1 MSLAGFSKEALVGR
15 RFTSAI
21 TAELVSGDVVIAT
34 NPFLI
39 DPYKPANPQTF
50 CTKSRMGYHRQEPAD
65 MGMNTPSSRLR
76 ISFLDLFEWS
86 QEANPENAKDFGLLG
101 RLFASVQ
108 HKRLRGTV
116 EKYCIKPG
124 LSMSFSDLW
133 VDQDTELVIQL
144 EEPTVGF
151 GLIVEASGTRAI
163 TSGRGL
169 VAEVEMTPRLNLISV
184 IQGREWLLRLAGGR
198 RHGMVRVQAEKSLVP
213 ELIQGCDK
221 TLAEPVRQLLS
232 PSSSPKDSVQKRL
245 SPAGEYLAHQVL
257 RCPLKG
263 ASRRL
268 FMESKALEMLAY
280 ELEEFSHQVPEKQI
294 VRDRQEVER
303 LYHARSIL
311 EAEFT
316 NPPSLFQLS
325 RRVALNDFKLKRGF
339 REVFRN
345 SVFGYV
351 RQLRMEKA
359 RSLLEGS
366 DFSVTQVALEAGY
379 NSFGHF
385 AAAFKRTF
393 GILPSQY
400 RQTRPRPPIAAFPR
414 DE

>member
-1 MSLAGFSKEALVGR
+1 
-15 RFTSAI
+15 
-21 TAELVSGDVVIAT
+21 
-34 NPFLI
+34 
-39 DPYKPANPQTF
+39 
-50 CTKSRMGYHRQEPAD
+50 
-65 MGMNTPSSRLR
+65 MGMNTRSSRLR

-86 QEANPENAKDFGLLG
+86 QEANPENAPVFGHLG
-101 RLFASVQ
+101 RFYTSVQ
-108 HKRLRGTV
+108 HERLRGNI
-116 EKYCIKPG
+116 EKYCLKPG
-124 LSMSFSDLW
+124 LKMSFVDLW

-144 EEPTVGF
+144 DEPSVGF
-151 GLIVEASGTRAI
+151 GLIVEARGTRAI
-163 TSGRGL
+163 TDGRGL
-169 VAEVEMTPRLNLISV
+169 AAEVEMSPRLNLVSA

-198 RHGMVRVQAEKSLVP
+198 RHRMFRVQVEKHLFP
-213 ELIQGCDK
+213 ELIPGCDD
-221 TLAEPVRQLLS
+221 TLAEPLRHILS
-232 PSSSPKDSVQKRL
+232 PSSSSKAFVHKNL
-245 SPAGEYLAHQVL
+245 SPVGECLAHQVL
-257 RCPLKG
+257 QCSLG
-263 ASRRL
+263 GVTRRL

-280 ELEEFSHQVPEKQI
+280 ELEEFSDLSPGKTAM
-294 VRDRQEVER
+294 RDLQEMEG

-325 RRVALNDFKLKRGF
+325 RRVGLNDFKLKRGF

-366 DFSVTQVALEAGY
+366 DLSVTQVALEAGY

-385 AAAFKRTF
+385 AAAFKRSF

-400 RQTRPRPPIAAFPR
+400 RQTRPKPPISTFPR

>member
-1 MSLAGFSKEALVGR
+1 
-15 RFTSAI
+15 
-21 TAELVSGDVVIAT
+21 
-34 NPFLI
+34 
-39 DPYKPANPQTF
+39 
-50 CTKSRMGYHRQEPAD
+50 
-65 MGMNTPSSRLR
+65 MGMNTRSSRLR

-86 QEANPENAKDFGLLG
+86 RETNPENVINFAALG
-101 RLFASVQ
+101 RFYASVQ
-108 HKRLRGTV
+108 HERLRGTV
-116 EKYCIKPG
+116 DWHRLKPG
-124 LSMSFSDLW
+124 LNISFVDLW
-133 VDQDTELVIQL
+133 VDQDTELVAKL
-144 EEPTVGF
+144 DEPAVGL

-163 TSGRGL
+163 TDGRGL
-169 VAEVEMTPRLNLISV
+169 AAEVEMSPRLNVVSV

-198 RHGMVRVQAEKSLVP
+198 RHGMVRVQVEKRLVP
-213 ELIQGCDK
+213 ELIPGCDD
-221 TLAEPVRQLLS
+221 TPAEPLRHILS
-232 PSSSPKDSVQKRL
+232 PSSSSKAFVHKNL
-245 SPAGEYLAHQVL
+245 SPAGECLAHQVL
-257 RCPLKG
+257 QCSLEG
-263 ASRRL
+263 VTRRL
-268 FMESKALEMLAY
+268 LMESKALEMLAY
-280 ELEEFSHQVPEKQI
+280 ELEEFSDQAPGKA
-294 VRDRQEVER
+294 VRRDLQEMEG

-325 RRVALNDFKLKRGF
+325 RRVGLNDFKLKRGF
-339 REVFRN
+339 RELFRN

-385 AAAFKRTF
+385 AAAFKRSF

-400 RQTRPRPPIAAFPR
+400 RQTRRKPTVSAFPR